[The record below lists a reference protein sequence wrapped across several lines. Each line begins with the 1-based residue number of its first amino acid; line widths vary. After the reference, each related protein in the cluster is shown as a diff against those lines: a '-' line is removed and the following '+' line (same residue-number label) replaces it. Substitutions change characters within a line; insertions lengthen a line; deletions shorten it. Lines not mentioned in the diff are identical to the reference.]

1 MGLPHWQWE
10 TYDRRPYLLWV
21 PARPRLPARP
31 AWGRK
36 QMPSSPTAP
45 LGDACPSAAHQ
56 VVPGSVALAA
66 PLLSAQPRTFA
77 PLGPA
82 GPRSPGKPIKLPS
95 TSACGQG
102 AVRAGTQ
109 GTAGRSPRGHS
120 PPQALVPGDW
130 TWSSVPRDAG
140 WHPLET
146 VPSSPHHLPW
156 ALGALGGQASRP
168 CPGWGEKN
176 RLSIKGTAG
185 HGGAEPSQYS
195 HS

>member
-1 MGLPHWQWE
+1 MAVGDLRPQTLSPLGPRSPSAPGSPCIGEKTDAIIPHC
-10 TYDRRPYLLWV
+10 P
-21 PARPRLPARP
+21 P
-31 AWGRK
+31 
-36 QMPSSPTAP
+36 
-45 LGDACPSAAHQ
+45 GDACPSATHHF
-56 VVPGSVALAA
+56 VPGSVALAA

-82 GPRSPGKPIKLPS
+82 GPRSPGKPIRLPS

-102 AVRAGTQ
+102 TVRAGTQ
-109 GTAGRSPRGHS
+109 GMAGRSPRGHS
-120 PPQALVPGDW
+120 PPQAPVPGDW
-130 TWSSVPRDAG
+130 TWPCIPRGAG
-140 WHPLET
+140 WHPLGT
-146 VPSSPHHLPW
+146 VPSSSHHLPW
-156 ALGALGGQASRP
+156 ALGALGVQASHP